1 MACKDYS
8 AIIHTRNDTVM
19 KMCEGMEEEDLII
32 ISNGMKKY
40 KQNTSHT
47 PLIIKDFYKEGDS
60 EYGLLTM
67 QSAVMMDCEKPSDEN
82 WVVIRNEDGTYL
94 EKC

>member
-1 MACKDYS
+1 MAYKDYS

-32 ISNGMKKY
+32 MSNGMKKY
-40 KQNTSHT
+40 KLNTSHT

-82 WVVIRNEDGTYL
+82 WVVIRNEEGIYL